1 MKKEEFSS
9 SCVAWIAIGVSIACF
24 ITMLVRVE
32 PFEGL
37 DLFNTCIAFLT
48 LVITAYVGLQIY
60 QALTL
65 KKSIKKMNED
75 FKEEMKSE
83 TKEIIENRI
92 TDYDHEIS
100 GSLYQILGIEQFN
113 RTQYDKALSY
123 FILGIKEQNLST
135 KSTYT
140 DGIISFIE
148 RYPIDNIYVSLTKKE
163 QDLVVQTLAD
173 SKHEKATE
181 LIRYFLSLPLSDLPD
196 ATNQDS
202 SMSDR

>member
-1 MKKEEFSS
+1 MKKKEEFNSN
-9 SCVAWIAIGVSIACF
+9 CVSWVAIGVSIACF

-32 PFEGL
+32 PFKGL

-65 KKSIKKMNED
+65 KNSIKKMIED
-75 FKEEMKSE
+75 FKEGIISE
-83 TKEIIENRI
+83 NEKIIENRI
-92 TDYDHEIS
+92 VDYDHEIS

-135 KSTYT
+135 RNTYT

-148 RYPIDNIYVSLTKKE
+148 RYPIDYIPVSLTKKE
-163 QDLVVQTLAD
+163 QDLVVQTLSD

-181 LIRYFLSLPLSDLPD
+181 LIRYFLSLPLSELPD
-196 ATNQDS
+196 NAK
-202 SMSDR
+202 

>member
-9 SCVAWIAIGVSIACF
+9 NCVAWVAIGISIACF

-32 PFEGL
+32 PFKGL

-75 FKEEMKSE
+75 FKEEIKSE
-83 TKEIIENRI
+83 TKKIIENRI
-92 TDYDHEIS
+92 IDYDHEIS
-100 GSLYQILGIEQFN
+100 GALYQILGIEQFN
-113 RTQYDKALSY
+113 RTQYDRALSY
-123 FILGIKEQNLST
+123 FILGIKEQNLSS
-135 KSTYT
+135 KKTYT

-148 RYPIDNIYVSLTKKE
+148 RYPIDKIHVSLTKKK
-163 QDLVVQTLAD
+163 QDLIVQILAE

-181 LIRYFLSLPLSDLPD
+181 FIRYFLSLSLSELP
-196 ATNQDS
+196 NRFEEEYFIQD
-202 SMSDR
+202 